1 VTSPVISR
9 YPRWIPAGIYSHN
22 PHTYVSALRKTI
34 LKAHRR
40 AWLWQ
45 DEWYGLTMDDIREI
59 ERKTQE
65 ILRKKLAGTMDS
77 SSAESI
83 DTENQGASDTQKL
96 QLSSNDNT
104 ATSEAAAT
112 LSSIEKT
119 PRSSSRRTIASRL

>member
-1 VTSPVISR
+1 M
-9 YPRWIPAGIYSHN
+9 
-22 PHTYVSALRKTI
+22 
-34 LKAHRR
+34 KAHRR

-65 ILRKKLAGTMDS
+65 ILRKKLAGAMDS

-83 DTENQGASDTQKL
+83 DTENKDTSDTQKL
-96 QLSSNDNT
+96 QLSSNDDA
-104 ATSEAAAT
+104 ATSEATAT

-119 PRSSSRRTIASRL
+119 EYKPRSSSRRTMASRL